1 MSDYILAYRPTTE
14 ILDRL
19 QENADILEK
28 WSYDDYDEYLF
39 MLDESLSENM
49 NLKNWLSNQTYNK
62 SRGTVIN
69 AFGQNIVDNWMKN
82 DIDLRETCT
91 IHKLIEDKPVADLIH
106 CESFGGDVKKYINPR
121 YGGVSR
127 FSIDFKLFRTRDI
140 RITGMEP
147 MSIDSVKKLIDLN
160 VCSGSLKKGQ
170 DPVYPPPARLVK
182 WADIVEDE
190 WGLEC
195 GANGSIHISGHD
207 RKDIEVGFS
216 GFIIYDADEKVKEW
230 CDERWYNVENWSDR
244 HNIDNPYMY
253 PDEYDLRSRDEEYTP
268 RSAIRMWWD

>member
-1 MSDYILAYRPTTE
+1 MSDYIIAYRPTSN
-14 ILDRL
+14 ILDRI
-19 QENADILEK
+19 QEYADILEK
-28 WSYDDYDEYLF
+28 WSYNDYDEYLF

-49 NLKNWLSNQTYNK
+49 DFKKWLSNQTYNK

-69 AFGQNIVDNWMKN
+69 VFGQNTVDNWMKN
-82 DIDLRETCT
+82 DINLRETYT
-91 IHKLIEDKPVADLIH
+91 IYELLEDKPIADLIH
-106 CESFGGDVKKYINPR
+106 SESFGGDVRKYINPR

-160 VCSGSLKKGQ
+160 VCSNNTQRGQ
-170 DPVYPPPARLVK
+170 NPRYPPAARLVE
-182 WADIVEDE
+182 WADIVKNK

-195 GANGSIHISGHD
+195 GTNGSLHISGND
-207 RKDIEVGFS
+207 RTEMEVGFS
-216 GFIIYDADEKVKEW
+216 GFIIYDANQKVKEW
-230 CDERWYNVENWSDR
+230 CDKKWYDVGNRSNR
-244 HNIDNPYMY
+244 HNLDYPYMY

>member
-1 MSDYILAYRPTTE
+1 MSDYIIAYRPTSN
-14 ILDRL
+14 ILDRI
-19 QENADILEK
+19 QEYADILEK
-28 WSYDDYDEYLF
+28 WSYNDYDEYLF

-49 NLKNWLSNQTYNK
+49 DFKKWLSNQTYNK

-69 AFGQNIVDNWMKN
+69 VFGQNTVDNWMKN
-82 DIDLRETCT
+82 DINLRETYT
-91 IHKLIEDKPVADLIH
+91 IYELLEDKPIADLIH
-106 CESFGGDVKKYINPR
+106 SESFGGDVRKYINPR

-160 VCSGSLKKGQ
+160 VCSNNTQRGQ
-170 DPVYPPPARLVK
+170 NPRYPPAARLVE
-182 WADIVEDE
+182 WADIVKNK

-195 GANGSIHISGHD
+195 GANGSLHISGND
-207 RKDIEVGFS
+207 RTEMEVGFS
-216 GFIIYDADEKVKEW
+216 GFIIYDANQKVKEW
-230 CDERWYNVENWSDR
+230 CDKKWYDVGNRSNR
-244 HNIDNPYMY
+244 HNLDYPYMY